1 MNQLIILLIISLI
14 LNVIN
19 FIIFKEYKKI
29 NEFDKML
36 ILRRIEIL
44 KDRLDEI
51 DEEKKNNEKE
61 VKINKK

>member
-14 LNVIN
+14 FNVIN
-19 FIIFKEYKKI
+19 FIMFREYKKF

-36 ILRRIEIL
+36 LLRRIEIL

-51 DEEKKNNEKE
+51 ENWI
-61 VKINKK
+61 KINTKRACTK